1 MIAHDATSLAQKDFH
16 LLGPL
21 KGALLWT
28 RFEDDE
34 IVIRAVRAWIREQE
48 TSWYREVMNAIVL
61 RWCKAV
67 DLDGDYV
74 EK

>member
-1 MIAHDATSLAQKDFH
+1 VPSDFH

-21 KGALLWT
+21 KGTLRGT

-34 IVIRAVRAWIREQE
+34 NVIRAVRTWLCDQEMSWSREGLHALV
-48 TSWYREVMNAIVL
+48 S
-61 RWCKAV
+61 RWRKAV